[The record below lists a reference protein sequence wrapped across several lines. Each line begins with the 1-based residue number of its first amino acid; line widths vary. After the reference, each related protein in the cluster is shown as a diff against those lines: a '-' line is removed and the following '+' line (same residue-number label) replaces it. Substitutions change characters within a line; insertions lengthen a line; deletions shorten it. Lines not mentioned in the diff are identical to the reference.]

1 MIGDM
6 IAKVRKEKGITKTE
20 LARITGI
27 NIGHLTHIE
36 KGERNPSHKAL
47 KNICKALDIP
57 YQQLM
62 YTCDKELNEDQET
75 YNFIKHISYDKVP
88 AIDKITNFI
97 DCPSSVPSASF
108 ALKLNDNC
116 MEPSFAKGTYLFIE
130 LNPILNN
137 KDIGV
142 FCLNNKILI
151 RRFYSKK
158 GNIVLKADNK
168 EVDDIKITDS
178 DTFLIIGK
186 VLNKKGI

>member
-6 IAKVRKEKGITKTE
+6 IAKVRKEKGMTKTE
-20 LARITGI
+20 LAKITGI

-47 KNICKALDIP
+47 KNICNALDVP

-62 YTCDKELNEDQET
+62 YTYDKELNEDQAT
-75 YNFIKHISYDKVP
+75 YDFIKHISYNKVP
-88 AIDKITNFI
+88 AIDKITSFV

-108 ALKLNDNC
+108 ALKVNDSC
-116 MEPSFAKGTYLFIE
+116 MEPAFSKGSYLFIE

-137 KDIGV
+137 KDIGI
-142 FCLNNKILI
+142 FSLNNKILI

-168 EVDDIKITDS
+168 DFEDIKVSAS
-178 DTFLIIGK
+178 DNFFIIGK
-186 VLNKKGI
+186 ALNK